1 MSAQAITA
9 VPESPV
15 SVEDY
20 YRWAI
25 RRYRLKTVERDLKIL
40 KRLKE
45 EGVLDLEQEAVV
57 DYLLSRPVSTGT
69 RIIELQAYRR
79 WLRFLGEKP
88 GPKLLEAS
96 MDLERLRPRKLARIP
111 PLETFQGVIASLK
124 PGHFPRQVL
133 VLILETGL
141 RVGEVLALRWKQ
153 VDLEKGVLILEESE
167 KRSEGSVV
175 PLSEAAKA
183 VLQERRAQVPEA
195 RPEDLV
201 FPVRYR
207 CLQRCL
213 SLAKKRCS
221 HLPGVDLVN
230 FKNARHVF
238 ATRLYARTKD
248 LVYVQRMLRHR
259 SILTTQRYV
268 HMVTSRKSY
277 EVKAVPPHDRQT
289 LQTLLAEGFEVALQT
304 KDLVY
309 LRRLKEAF

>member
-1 MSAQAITA
+1 MSTPMIT

-15 SVEDY
+15 SIEDY
-20 YRWAI
+20 FRWAI
-25 RRYRLKTVERDLKIL
+25 RRYRLKTVQRDLKIL

-57 DYLLSRPVSTGT
+57 DYVLARPVSMGT
-69 RIIELQAYRR
+69 KAIELQTYRR

-88 GPKLLEAS
+88 STKLLEA
-96 MDLERLRPRKLARIP
+96 MQDLNRLKPRKLARIP
-111 PLETFQGVIASLK
+111 PLETFHGVLAALK
-124 PGHFPRQVL
+124 PGKMPRMVL
-133 VLILETGL
+133 ALVLETGL

-153 VDLEKGVLILEESE
+153 VDFREQRLIIEESE
-167 KRSEGSVV
+167 KRSEGSVI
-175 PLSEAAKA
+175 PLSEAALA
-183 VLQERRAQVPEA
+183 VLQERRAQVPDA
-195 RPEDLV
+195 RPEDIV

-238 ATRLYARTKD
+238 ATLLYAKTRD

-268 HMVTSRKSY
+268 HMVTSRKNF
-277 EVKAVPPHDRQT
+277 EVRAVPPHDRQT

-304 KDLVY
+304 KDMVY
-309 LRRLKEAF
+309 LRRLKEPF